1 MGLDN
6 GILLKVKNQEKM
18 GKMPSWLKPDVS
30 YSDRGVCDTFELM
43 YWRKCYNIRDVIF
56 QHLHENNIKTVDD
69 CSEDMNMSLDVFWE
83 LCNKLERCYTP
94 KWWKEHDETIWS
106 YNDIAKTY
114 KTALAEAR
122 RVVGWL
128 EDKDPDA
135 YEIIFYDSY

>member
-6 GILLKVKNQEKM
+6 GVVLRITNKEKF
-18 GKMPSWLKPDVS
+18 GDLPKWFAKTTQYDENTYEV
-30 YSDRGVCDTFELM
+30 M

-69 CSEDMNMSLDVFWE
+69 CSEDMSMSLDVFWE
-83 LCNKLERCYTP
+83 LCNKLERCYNP